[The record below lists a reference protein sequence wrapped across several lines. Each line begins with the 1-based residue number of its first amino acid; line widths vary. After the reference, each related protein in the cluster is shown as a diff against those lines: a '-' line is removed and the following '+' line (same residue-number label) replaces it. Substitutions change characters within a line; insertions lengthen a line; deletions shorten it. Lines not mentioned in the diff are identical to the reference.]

1 MGSWIT
7 RVLSWG
13 WQALLNFHRH
23 DCLDHSAAVAFYSLL
38 SLGPLVYLVA
48 GTLSLF
54 HADGD
59 AIQMMFDRLSPFLPE
74 AAASGF
80 RRLAPGMRTS
90 EGLVI
95 LALPALVWVA
105 STALS
110 ALEHALNVCFEIPME
125 RRKRWYSHLRA
136 LSLLGMGWLFLGLAL
151 LANTILLERV
161 RYIHVSLPTMPAR
174 LVAAGSY
181 LALLG
186 ASFFIFGLL
195 YKWLPRSRIR
205 WRAAGSGA
213 LLAVALWEGARRL
226 FGGLLMRSPAYG
238 LLTGA
243 LAGTVT
249 FLLWIYTAVAIVLLG
264 AEFAAL
270 VHREICS
277 GSGDRP
283 SA

>member
-1 MGSWIT
+1 MHL
-7 RVLSWG
+7 LSWS
-13 WQALLNFHRH
+13 WRALLNFHRH
-23 DCLDHSAAVAFYSLL
+23 NCLDHSATVAFYSLL

-54 HADGD
+54 YADGD
-59 AIQMMFDRLSPFLPE
+59 ALEMMLDRLSPFLPE
-74 AAASGF
+74 TAASGF
-80 RRLAPGMRTS
+80 RKLAPGMRTS

-110 ALEHALNVCFEIPME
+110 ALEYALNVCFEIPME

-136 LSLLGMGWLFLGLAL
+136 LSLLGMGWLFLGFAL
-151 LANTILLERV
+151 LANTILLELV
-161 RYIHVSLPTMPAR
+161 RNIDLVPLPAIPAR

-186 ASFFIFGLL
+186 ASFFIFGLF
-195 YKWLPRSRIR
+195 YKWLPRTRIR

-270 VHREICS
+270 VHRELCS
-277 GSGDRP
+277 RPEERP